1 MMKKKLKTPYNWAQF
16 IRTCGKTKLL
26 LVLKMS
32 VKNFKNLNSTAT
44 KRANCTIYIEEK
56 NVDKD
61 PFQISTVVW
70 LQVRKDESGI
80 LYYK

>member
-1 MMKKKLKTPYNWAQF
+1 
-16 IRTCGKTKLL
+16 
-26 LVLKMS
+26 MS
-32 VKNFKNLNSTAT
+32 VKKFKNLNSTAT